1 MIKMKKE
8 DLRKEYK
15 KKGYFIVKNFLKRT
29 HLIRILK
36 DLNLIILK
44 NKNIFY
50 DKNYKIRRIEKIYNK
65 SKNLR
70 DLNKD
75 ILKFLKFIFM
85 ENFTIFK
92 DKVNFKP
99 PGGEG
104 FYPHYDGIFHFYKN
118 KKKMRGWYEY
128 SNIFINCL
136 VALDN
141 CNKKNGAL
149 ELAKEDKFSFDQL
162 IKKTKKD
169 GTQIL
174 LDTITKKKKFKKII
188 LSKGDIVFFSN
199 RCAHRSKKNLTKK
212 MRRVL
217 YYTYNPIKFG
227 KNYLKYFKDK
237 EQSKSAHKSISGAA

>member
-1 MIKMKKE
+1 MKKE

-104 FYPHYDGIFHFYKN
+104 FYPHYDGIFHFFKN

-227 KNYLKYFKDK
+227 KNYSRYFKDK
-237 EQSKSAHKSISGAA
+237 ERSKSAHKSISGAA

>member
-1 MIKMKKE
+1 MTTNNTK
-8 DLRKEYK
+8 DFYLEYQ
-15 KKGYFIVKNFLKRT
+15 KKGYFIVKEFLTKNQVK
-29 HLIRILK
+29 IILK
-36 DLNLIILK
+36 DLKRISKK

-104 FYPHYDGIFHFYKN
+104 FYPHYDGIFHFFKN

-174 LDTITKKKKFKKII
+174 LDTLKKKE
-188 LSKGDIVFFSN
+188 V
-199 RCAHRSKKNLTKK
+199 
-212 MRRVL
+212 
-217 YYTYNPIKFG
+217 
-227 KNYLKYFKDK
+227 
-237 EQSKSAHKSISGAA
+237 